1 LFLQFIQQHGLK
13 EVVNQEDDLTI
24 DQIEAITIARKS
36 LKKNGGTS
44 HELVMKSVKEKFPK
58 AFK

>member
-1 LFLQFIQQHGLK
+1 
-13 EVVNQEDDLTI
+13 
-24 DQIEAITIARKS
+24 